1 MKILVVEDD
10 EATREVMI
18 MGLQGLGHQTA
29 SAADGKAGLQKFN
42 AFKPDIVFADIQMP
56 VMNGLE
62 MLEKLRKIDNE
73 ALVII
78 NTTLD
83 SPEYTLQALRL
94 KANDYLVKP
103 VMIKDMADV
112 LAKYADVLEHRTI
125 NREVLGLISSRE
137 LCMEISNDLTLL
149 GKIVDRLLL
158 ETEAAIKANDRL
170 GIRLGLMEIL
180 INAIEHGNLAVG
192 YEEKSRAIERGHD
205 GLEKLIEERIHTSP
219 YCERRVKIQ
228 FSLNRERC
236 EWLVTDEG
244 AGFDFNNL
252 PDPNDPEN
260 LIKCHGRGIMLARLQ
275 FDECEFLGN
284 GSQVRMVKRLV

>member
-10 EATREVMI
+10 EATREVMM
-18 MGLQGLGHQTA
+18 MGLRGLGHETA
-29 SAADGKAGLQKFN
+29 VASDGRAGLQLFN
-42 AFKPDIVFADIQMP
+42 AFKPDIIFADIQMP

-94 KANDYLVKP
+94 KANDYLIKP
-103 VMIKDMADV
+103 VLIRDIVAILEKYSDV
-112 LAKYADVLEHRTI
+112 LQHRTMD
-125 NREVLGLISSRE
+125 REVLGMISRRE
-137 LCMEISNDLTLL
+137 LCMEIGNDLTLL

-158 ETEAAIKANDRL
+158 ETEAAVKPNDRL

-180 INAIEHGNLAVG
+180 INAIEHGNLAIS
-192 YEEKSRAIERGHD
+192 YEEKSHAIESGPD
-205 GLEKLIEERIHTSP
+205 GLERLVEMRMHTSP
-219 YCERRVKIQ
+219 YCERRVKIE
-228 FSLNRERC
+228 FSLTRERC
-236 EWLVTDEG
+236 EWRVTDQG
-244 AGFDFNNL
+244 SGFDFENL

-260 LIKCHGRGIMLARLQ
+260 LVKCHGRGIMLARLQ
-275 FDECEFLGN
+275 FDECSFLGN
-284 GSQVRMVKRLV
+284 GNQVHMIKRLV

>member
-10 EATREVMI
+10 EATREVMV
-18 MGLQGLGHQTA
+18 MGLRGLGHETA
-29 SAADGKAGLQKFN
+29 VASDGRAGLQLFN

-103 VMIKDMADV
+103 VLIRDIVAILDKYSDV
-112 LAKYADVLEHRTI
+112 LQHRTI
-125 NREVLGLISSRE
+125 DREVLGMISRRE
-137 LCMEISNDLTLL
+137 LCMEIGNDLTLL

-158 ETEAAIKANDRL
+158 ETEAAVKPNDRL

-180 INAIEHGNLAVG
+180 INAIEHGNLAIT
-192 YEEKSRAIERGHD
+192 YEEKSHAIESGPD
-205 GLEKLIEERIHTSP
+205 GLEKLVEMRMHNSP
-219 YCERRVKIQ
+219 YQDRRVKIE
-228 FSLNRERC
+228 FSLTRERC
-236 EWLVTDEG
+236 EWRVTDQG
-244 AGFDFNNL
+244 AGFDFENL

-260 LIKCHGRGIMLARLQ
+260 LVKCHGRGILLARLQ
-275 FDECEFLGN
+275 FDECVFLGN
-284 GSQVRMVKRLV
+284 GNQVHMIKRLV